1 QDLADRHAGVE
12 RGVGILEDDLR
23 LAPEATQLVRI
34 EGQQVAPVEANASRI
49 WLDQPQHQP
58 AHGRL
63 AAAGLADQPQRLAAL
78 DRKANAIDRADVS
91 GRCAEQRTA
100 GDEMLFQALELK
112 QSGHELSPCPGR
124 GAARSGAPQNRD
136 PPTRTEAVDPGSAQQ
151 HCATLMLQ
159 RARGTNSDDE
169 AVTTPAS
176 PVEP

>member
-91 GRCAEQRTA
+91 GRCAEQRAA
-100 GDEMLFQALELK
+100 GDEMLFQALDLE

-124 GAARSGAPQNRD
+124 GAARSVALQNRD
-136 PPTRTEAVDPGSAQQ
+136 PPTRTNSADPGSAQQ
-151 HCATLMLQ
+151 HCASLMLQ
-159 RARGTNSDDE
+159 CARGTNWDGDG
-169 AVTTPAS
+169 VTIPTSRAAP
-176 PVEP
+176 